1 MRHYTYHKKGILL
14 RVLPLFMIMCLL
26 GGCGGKNENS
36 GDSTDAQPVDCAAL
50 VNDMM
55 AADTT
60 LPEMT
65 VVTDADEKGELNFG
79 GFSDFDYDRVAGYAY
94 AYATD
99 GGSQEIAVIR
109 LKDSGDAAAL
119 MSTLKDHLGLR
130 RGALGEYAPD
140 QLTLIEHAVVRQ
152 KDDLVAMIICEKSGL
167 AQQVFDAY
175 E

>member
-1 MRHYTYHKKGILL
+1 
-14 RVLPLFMIMCLL
+14 
-26 GGCGGKNENS
+26 
-36 GDSTDAQPVDCAAL
+36 
-50 VNDMM
+50 MM

-79 GFSDFDYDRVAGYAY
+79 GFSDFDYERVAGYAY

-99 GGSQEIAVIR
+99 GGSQEIAVIQ

-119 MSTLKDHLGLR
+119 MGTLKDHLELR

-140 QLTLIEHAVVRQ
+140 QLTLIEHAVVKQ
-152 KDDLVAMIICEKSGL
+152 KDNLVAMIICEKSGL